1 VLVSEVCFCG
11 FVHLLLMLMMLV
23 FAIVG
28 DAFWIIFLFFWLLG
42 LGLINLAT
50 CCCMC
55 CTSTMPSF

>member
-1 VLVSEVCFCG
+1 
-11 FVHLLLMLMMLV
+11 MLMMLV

-55 CTSTMPSF
+55 CTSTMPSI